1 MPPPCIW
8 IVRLFFFHLSFWQ
21 SHCDVR
27 IAVQSSYISFSSNA
41 SQLEW
46 LCAERLHAHNAAT
59 TQKHAIIKVMIAAY
73 IFVSPRN
80 RQRASG
86 DTANELE
93 SWKWRRLYWVAQVQL
108 IIFIFIYPRLSARMP
123 LSLRMPPSTT
133 IARFVTRSLVA
144 SAVTPTRSC
153 GSHRFT

>member
-1 MPPPCIW
+1 MVCSSVFSIF
-8 IVRLFFFHLSFWQ
+8 LFGRATATYALQCNLLIFFST
-21 SHCDVR
+21 
-27 IAVQSSYISFSSNA
+27 NA

-46 LCAERLHAHNAAT
+46 LCAERLHAHNATT

-80 RQRASG
+80 RQGASG

-108 IIFIFIYPRLSARMP
+108 IIFIYTSLDARS
-123 LSLRMPPSTT
+123 LSLSLSISPSTT
-133 IARFVTRSLVA
+133 IDRFVTRSLVA